1 MLYVVK
7 VTTKD
12 GMTSWRK
19 DEVGDSAK
27 ILFCDYLRK
36 RRREPRQQRA
46 LRQAGYLKVSAP
58 KLTEVKEKAGSSEFS
73 WYLREFWSTLHLPRN
88 VYWYTLEE
96 ECNMPIEPI
105 EE

>member
-7 VTTKD
+7 VITKE

-19 DEVGDSAK
+19 DSAGQYAK
-27 ILFCDYLRK
+27 IMFFDHLKKRK
-36 RRREPRQQRA
+36 KEPWEQRV
-46 LRQAGYLKVSAP
+46 LRQAGYLNFSAP
-58 KLTEVKEKAGSSEFS
+58 KLTEVQEEAGSSEFS
-73 WYLREFWSTLHLPRN
+73 WYLREFWSTLHLPRD
-88 VYWYTLEE
+88 VYWYTLEK